1 MLQYLGFIEA
11 RTNQIV
17 GLYSSQIANPQ
28 SGEQEPSKLQQFAA
42 QGAVALEVFPPS
54 TGDESGDDSDDSEDE
69 VDDRPLTRDELHAK
83 TLRNI
88 SKRAEKGGRQKA
100 RRK

>member
-28 SGEQEPSKLQQFAA
+28 SGEQEPSNSSWGGGVLSAFTFEQKPHEA
-42 QGAVALEVFPPS
+42 Q
-54 TGDESGDDSDDSEDE
+54 
-69 VDDRPLTRDELHAK
+69 
-83 TLRNI
+83 I
-88 SKRAEKGGRQKA
+88 
-100 RRK
+100 